1 MGKTVNDASP
11 LPLYVQLQACIRERI
26 ASGEFREGSCIP
38 SETSLQKQY
47 SVSRITVRGAVD
59 GLVNEGLLVKRQGI
73 GTWVTQ
79 RRFIDDMSHLKSF
92 SEKTREQ
99 HVSTETQVLETGYVA
114 AEAEI
119 AGYLGEETGSMVFRV
134 KRLRFI
140 DGEPITI
147 LTSFFPVSL
156 GMGNDCDFS
165 GSVYQI
171 LEDTGIRIDHAE
183 RSIEAVKAGNDESHL
198 LGIQPGDALLL
209 ISSATRDITG
219 RVVEY
224 AQGLYRG
231 DRYRYLLR
239 VNRHQAES
247 CI

>member
-1 MGKTVNDASP
+1 MNGIKYRKPEELKDS
-11 LPLYVQLQACIRERI
+11 
-26 ASGEFREGSCIP
+26 
-38 SETSLQKQY
+38 
-47 SVSRITVRGAVD
+47 
-59 GLVNEGLLVKRQGI
+59 GI
-73 GTWVTQ
+73 GCLGQIPKDWKISAVKY
-79 RRFIDDMSHLKSF
+79 F
-92 SEKTREQ
+92 
-99 HVSTETQVLETGYVA
+99 LETGRKGIRIGPFGSSLKLEYMRDTGYKVYGQ
-114 AEAEI
+114 ENVI
-119 AGYLGEETGSMVFRV
+119 ADNYSKGE
-134 KRLRFI
+134 RFI

-156 GMGNDCDFS
+156 EMGNDCDFS